1 MPFVELDGVSVIYK
15 GHGGEVEALSE
26 VSLAAEKGEAWSII
40 GPSGCGKTTL
50 LYALAGLLRPT
61 FGSVRIDGEPLTDQR
76 RATSIILQDYGLFSW
91 KTVFENAALGLR
103 IRRCP
108 KGEIEDRT
116 RNILEQLG
124 LLDFADRFP
133 PQLSGGMRQ
142 RVALA
147 RSLAL
152 DPDLLLMDEPF
163 AALDALTREELQNN
177 LLEVSG
183 AGELTTFLVTHSIE
197 EAVFL
202 GRKILVLTSRP
213 GRIAEIVDNPG
224 MGQLD
229 YRNASQFHE
238 VCSHLRSLL
247 KREGAERNAL
257 LRRNA
262 GHRPHERR
270 SSEEEEERDG

>member
-1 MPFVELDGVSVIYK
+1 MPFVELDGVSVTYK
-15 GHGGEVEALSE
+15 GHGGEVEALFG

-61 FGSVRIDGEPLTDQR
+61 TGTVLIDGEPLAGQR
-76 RATSIILQDYGLFSW
+76 RETSIILQDYGLFPW

-103 IRRCP
+103 IRRYP
-108 KGEIEDRT
+108 KAEIDERAKS
-116 RNILEQLG
+116 ILNQLG
-124 LLDFADRFP
+124 LLEFADRFP
-133 PQLSGGMRQ
+133 SQLSGGMRQ

-147 RSLAL
+147 RSLTL

-177 LLEVSG
+177 LLEVRQADG
-183 AGELTTFLVTHSIE
+183 LTTFLVTHSIE

-213 GRIAEIVDNPG
+213 GRIAEVVDNPG
-224 MGQLD
+224 MGTLD
-229 YRNASQFHE
+229 YRNDPAFHE
-238 VCSHLRSLL
+238 VCSHLRNLL
-247 KREGAERNAL
+247 KRKVADRNSRSPSDA
-257 LRRNA
+257 A
-262 GHRPHERR
+262 SHRPQKGQREGDRN
-270 SSEEEEERDG
+270 G